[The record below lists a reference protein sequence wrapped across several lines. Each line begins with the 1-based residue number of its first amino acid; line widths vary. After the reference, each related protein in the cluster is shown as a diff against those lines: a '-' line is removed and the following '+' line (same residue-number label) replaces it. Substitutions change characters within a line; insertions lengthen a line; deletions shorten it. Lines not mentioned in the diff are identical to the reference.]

1 MDSGRMQASQFSW
14 QRFTTSFIYENLP
27 PVFASPI
34 AALLIE
40 RSFVRAWNVCQ
51 HRGLMVLSTRYNPLP
66 FILFSWLVVYPG
78 SWLVTLGM
86 VTVVLSDASTLGGI
100 DPLQMVCAYAFLF
113 CRRLIISV
121 KYGYFT
127 DTEYAAI
134 SGPAP
139 DWHFDKTAKKLIA
152 RGWSDPKNFPGL
164 MEAELEE
171 ADRLSGSKLTLPQ
184 SKVDRPNLK
193 ELVKDILDQAY
204 SLKVPAW
211 HNLLV
216 AGSVLFILFALVAS
230 KYESGGAIFG
240 TTPEMM
246 AVNLGTYL
254 AILSGMGI
262 MGFGLMCAFDFERRR
277 TANVVL
283 DEMLTDQA
291 VNNADRKRFRSI

>member
-1 MDSGRMQASQFSW
+1 MESSRVQASQFSW
-14 QRFTTSFIYENLP
+14 QRFTTSLIYENLP

-34 AALLIE
+34 APLLIE

-66 FILFSWLVVYPG
+66 FILFSWLVIYPG

-86 VTVVLSDASTLGGI
+86 VTVILSDASTLGGI

-164 MEAELEE
+164 MEAELDE

-184 SKVDRPNLK
+184 SKTDGLNLK
-193 ELVKDILDQAY
+193 ERVKDILDQAY
-204 SLKVPAW
+204 SRKVPAW
-211 HNLLV
+211 HNLSFCSRWWCLNT
-216 AGSVLFILFALVAS
+216 SREPPS
-230 KYESGGAIFG
+230 SEQR
-240 TTPEMM
+240 P
-246 AVNLGTYL
+246 
-254 AILSGMGI
+254 
-262 MGFGLMCAFDFERRR
+262 R
-277 TANVVL
+277 
-283 DEMLTDQA
+283 
-291 VNNADRKRFRSI
+291 

>member
-1 MDSGRMQASQFSW
+1 
-14 QRFTTSFIYENLP
+14 
-27 PVFASPI
+27 
-34 AALLIE
+34 
-40 RSFVRAWNVCQ
+40 
-51 HRGLMVLSTRYNPLP
+51 MVLSTRYNPLL
-66 FILFSWLVVYPG
+66 FILFSWLVIYPA

-184 SKVDRPNLK
+184 SKTDGPNLK

-204 SLKVPAW
+204 SRKVPAW

-216 AGSVLFILFALVAS
+216 VGSVLFILFALVVS
-230 KYESGGAIFG
+230 KYESGAAVVG
-240 TTPEMM
+240 TTPEMI

-262 MGFGLMCAFDFERRR
+262 MGFGLMSLMRGWRIRR
-277 TANVVL
+277 
-283 DEMLTDQA
+283 
-291 VNNADRKRFRSI
+291 